1 MAKIVVQV
9 GRGRVGQ
16 KEKRELAHLIIAPL
30 HIFLSI
36 ESNEQKGDISFI
48 MKDPPEFRFTMFL
61 SFYREGVLVPLTVI
75 S

>member
-30 HIFLSI
+30 HIFLSV
-36 ESNEQKGDISFI
+36 ESNKHKGDISFI
-48 MKDPPEFRFTMFL
+48 MKDPR
-61 SFYREGVLVPLTVI
+61 
-75 S
+75 